1 MASSP
6 LDPRHVA
13 PPPPETRRP
22 CRLQR
27 FLKDWEVGNELLIL
41 GVIALCVGL
50 SLVATSGPITRS
62 IWFPAML
69 AGAAIILVRVAV
81 ASLRSWPWARGL
93 GIAGLALFA
102 LDLGGCTIRPGILLP
117 LWAPFLGIA
126 LLGVFV
132 PRLARMLAESRSP
145 RFNAVVMFAVTL
157 LGLLG
162 MTQVIPWVGIL
173 PVVLLFCVMS
183 MMNLFVSQYLNQVT
197 ESHQRATVLS
207 FKGLSYNVGYGAVG
221 LLYSLLIAVLE
232 GRAGELSAAAGQGD
246 AAFVQSLTWFPVY
259 FCGGGAAVAWFA
271 RKRLKDS

>member
-126 LLGVFV
+126 LLGVIAQRRRRALRGPEPHTDRAPLASRIRSARRTASERQTAKQGPPDELADRRV
-132 PRLARMLAESRSP
+132 P
-145 RFNAVVMFAVTL
+145 
-157 LGLLG
+157 
-162 MTQVIPWVGIL
+162 
-173 PVVLLFCVMS
+173 
-183 MMNLFVSQYLNQVT
+183 
-197 ESHQRATVLS
+197 
-207 FKGLSYNVGYGAVG
+207 
-221 LLYSLLIAVLE
+221 
-232 GRAGELSAAAGQGD
+232 
-246 AAFVQSLTWFPVY
+246 
-259 FCGGGAAVAWFA
+259 
-271 RKRLKDS
+271 